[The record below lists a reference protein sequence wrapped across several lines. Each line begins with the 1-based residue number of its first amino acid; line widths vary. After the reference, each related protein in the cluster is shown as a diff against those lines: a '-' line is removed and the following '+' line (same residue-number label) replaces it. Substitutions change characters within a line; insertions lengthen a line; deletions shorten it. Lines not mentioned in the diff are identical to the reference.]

1 MRSGIFFQRLCYYI
15 YKKIQQVSYFHES
28 NFIGM
33 DFFEMGNG
41 NFVHFMCFDIGMDN
55 IDKRANKDVFV
66 LIIFHIY

>member
-15 YKKIQQVSYFHES
+15 YTKIQQVSYFHES

-33 DFFEMGNG
+33 DFFGTGKGNC
-41 NFVHFMCFDIGMDN
+41 VHFVCFDIGMDN

-66 LIIFHIY
+66 LIIFHIF